1 MRYMLLFLTIMTN
14 AIVLYDV
21 HNKLSPLEKLREIQT
36 IYSILKSHAKWKK
49 KQRKNISWMQQSIN

>member
-49 KQRKNISWMQQSIN
+49 TKKEY